1 MNCRE
6 FIYTAWRSKRF
17 FWRLQMP
24 FVLMLFSRKG
34 TNVVLGGPGDFSY
47 RSIVLGSDVYI
58 GPRATFNSA
67 ISTIRIGSKVLFG
80 PEVTIMGGD
89 HRFDVVGRY
98 IYDVTE
104 KVPDNDRDVVIEDDV
119 WIGARVVILK
129 GVTIGRGSVI
139 GAGSVVTKSIPPYS
153 VAVGNPAK
161 VIRSRFTPDNID
173 KHEAMLGL
181 LEKDVRI

>member
-1 MNCRE
+1 MNLSS
-6 FIYTAWRSKRF
+6 FLYFLWRSRRV
-17 FWRLQMP
+17 FWRFQMP
-24 FVLMLFSRKG
+24 LVLMLFRRKG

-47 RSIVLGSDVYI
+47 RSIVLGNDVYI

-80 PEVTIMGGD
+80 PEVMIMGGD
-89 HRFDVVGRY
+89 HRFDVVGKY
-98 IYDVTE
+98 IYNVTE

-161 VIRSRFTPDNID
+161 VIRSRFTPDKI
-173 KHEAMLGL
+173 KEHEALLGL
-181 LEKDVRI
+181 LDKHVRI